1 MIASLA
7 WKSLRNRRGT
17 AALTVA
23 SIALAVALL
32 LAVERIRE
40 QTREAFA
47 STVSG
52 IDLIVGARTSPV
64 HLLLFSV
71 FRIGDATNNLRF
83 ETYRTI
89 AGWPDVAW
97 TIPLSLGDSHRGYR
111 VVGTTNDYFDH
122 FRFGGERRLDFVAG
136 HRFTQQNDAVI
147 GADVAASLRYAPGE
161 SIVLAHGSGDV
172 AFALHSEHPFRV
184 VGILAPTGTPVDRAI
199 HVPLEGFDALHTET
213 TMTSD
218 PLASALAGK
227 RHADEHRHGAQP
239 HTDDAPISAFL
250 VGLRARNSALSMQ
263 RRINEFA
270 DEALTAILPGV
281 TLLDLWS
288 VVGVAERALLAV
300 SVLVVVV
307 GLAAM
312 LIALLT
318 SLNERRREMA
328 VLRSV
333 GARPAHV
340 FGLLVGEAALLTAL
354 GVGIGIAVF
363 YAGLSI
369 AKPLLASRLG
379 LFVDIG
385 WPSPHEWG
393 LIMAVAIAGCTIGL
407 VPAYRIY
414 RYSLSDGM
422 TIRV

>member
-40 QTREAFA
+40 QTRQGFA

-83 ETYRTI
+83 ETYR
-89 AGWPDVAW
+89 AVASWPDVAW

-111 VVGTTNDYFDH
+111 VVGTTNDYFEH
-122 FRFGGERRLDFVAG
+122 FRFGGDRRLEFTAG
-136 HRFTQQNDAVI
+136 HRFAEENDAVI
-147 GADVAASLRYAPGE
+147 GADVAASLRYALGQ

-184 VGILAPTGTPVDRAI
+184 AGILAPTGTPVDRAI
-199 HVPLEGFDALHTET
+199 HVPLEGFDALHTEKSAA
-213 TMTSD
+213 SD

-227 RHADEHRHGAQP
+227 ERANEHRHGA
-239 HTDDAPISAFL
+239 HEDGDDAPISAFL

-263 RRINEFA
+263 RRINEFPG
-270 DEALTAILPGV
+270 ESLTAILPGV
-281 TLLDLWS
+281 TLLELWS
-288 VVGVAERALLAV
+288 IVGVAERALLAV
-300 SVLVVVV
+300 SALVVVV

-340 FGLLVGEAALLTAL
+340 FGLLVGEATLLTAL
-354 GVGIGIAVF
+354 GLAMGIAVF
-363 YAGLSI
+363 YVGLSI

-379 LFVDIG
+379 LFIDIG
-385 WPSPHEWG
+385 LPSPYEWG
-393 LIMAVAIAGCTIGL
+393 FIMAVAIAGCAIGL